1 MENMALTTE
10 RGQIGGLELRF
21 SWFIV
26 LATIAGLN
34 LDKTQVCGRAA
45 QGTSLA
51 RPSFFNFETGGERQD
66 KNIARTDGD
75 SDGGG
80 SRLGILLSS
89 EETRQQTHSASKTNF
104 RNRSAKTKQNC
115 RRIEIKTK

>member
-45 QGTSLA
+45 QGTSAYLGKT
-51 RPSFFNFETGGERQD
+51 FFFQ
-66 KNIARTDGD
+66 
-75 SDGGG
+75 
-80 SRLGILLSS
+80 L
-89 EETRQQTHSASKTNF
+89 
-104 RNRSAKTKQNC
+104 
-115 RRIEIKTK
+115 